1 MGRLGGS
8 HSALFTLT
16 PKRSTGSNFVKT
28 VTVRR
33 IQPCVTNDDDA
44 RIVTVSAF
52 TPWISFIGSRPQLT
66 YVEMHLFRR

>member
-16 PKRSTGSNFVKT
+16 PKRSTGRNFVNT

-44 RIVTVSAF
+44 RIVTVSAVSPWDSF
-52 TPWISFIGSRPQLT
+52 TGSGPQLT
-66 YVEMHLFRR
+66 YVEMHLFR

>member
-8 HSALFTLT
+8 LSALFTLT
-16 PKRSTGSNFVKT
+16 PKRSTGSNFVNT

-44 RIVTVSAF
+44 RIVTVSADS
-52 TPWISFIGSRPQLT
+52 TWDSFIGSGPQLS
-66 YVEMHLFRR
+66 YLDLHLFR